1 MTTTTSLCIRVFTT
15 ALLAPGGALSILS
28 FSLEIQTFFSF
39 KFAFTFPVD
48 TLRRGFFW
56 QAVPLPALLP
66 L

>member
-1 MTTTTSLCIRVFTT
+1 MTPTTSLCIRVFTT

-39 KFAFTFPVD
+39 KISFTFPVD
-48 TLRRGFFW
+48 TLKRGFFW
-56 QAVPLPALLP
+56 QAVPLPARLP